1 MAGILEQRGIS
12 LLRTSVRAVLPDAVR
27 DQDGRLHPCTGLFW
41 ATQADAVD
49 WPGLAGLAV
58 DARGFIAVDGTL
70 RSISH
75 PRIFAVGDI
84 ASLTDRD
91 CPKAGSVALRQG
103 RYLAANLHAA
113 LTGAPLG
120 SFQPPAAVL
129 SLIGT
134 GDGYAVA
141 WRGAWAV
148 EGRWAWRLK
157 DYIDRRFVRS
167 CRAA

>member
-1 MAGILEQRGIS
+1 
-12 LLRTSVRAVLPDAVR
+12 VR
-27 DQDGRLHPCTGLFW
+27 DRDGRRHPCAGVFW
-41 ATQADAVD
+41 TTQADAVE
-49 WPGLAGLAV
+49 WPAAAGLAV

-75 PRIFAVGDI
+75 PRVFAVGDI
-84 ASLTDRD
+84 ASLTDRS

-103 RYLAANLHAA
+103 LSLAGNLRAA
-113 LTGAPLG
+113 LTGAPLD
-120 SFQPPAAVL
+120 SFEPPSAVL

-134 GDGYAVA
+134 GDGSAVA
-141 WRGAWAV
+141 ERGGWSV

-167 CRAA
+167 CRVAA